1 MIFFNSQIQFRGA
14 EDENYNPQFIFNKW
28 RDQDQIASCEFRHRE
43 EILAQRLTLFQ
54 SATLGA
60 TRKIEHS
67 SDGIQQMLL
76 NLVSECHQE
85 GFNNL
90 GKRYSSILHQMK
102 LSNEMEARAL
112 IEDAR
117 LNWNRGDTEIAQHLI
132 KAVIDKKVPS
142 FTHSTALA
150 MMGEYLAEARLEDT
164 KTIIQNYLM
173 ESMVFSSKIKQKADK
188 LFLGTTYHEPLEQ
201 RVQKDLLNKKRNY
214 HAMAKCKWFFSFHFQ
229 ITLIGFSNKF
239 QMLIAN
245 TNKLLPIKSQPNSIR
260 SKSR

>member
-1 MIFFNSQIQFRGA
+1 M
-14 EDENYNPQFIFNKW
+14 
-28 RDQDQIASCEFRHRE
+28 
-43 EILAQRLTLFQ
+43 
-54 SATLGA
+54 
-60 TRKIEHS
+60 
-67 SDGIQQMLL
+67 
-76 NLVSECHQE
+76 
-85 GFNNL
+85 
-90 GKRYSSILHQMK
+90 LHQMK
-102 LSNEMEARAL
+102 LSNEIEARAL

-132 KAVIDKKVPS
+132 KAVIDKRVPS

-188 LFLGTTYHEPLEQ
+188 YFLGTEYHEPLEQ
-201 RVQKDLLNKKRNY
+201 RVKKDLLNKKRNY
-214 HAMAKCKWFFSFHFQ
+214 HAMAKCIWFFFLFHLE
-229 ITLIGFSNKF
+229 ITLIGFFNKI